1 MGGHH
6 EYAHFWLDPKFWV
19 AVSFVVFVV
28 LIGRMAWAR
37 IATMLDARGQR
48 IRAELDEAQRLRAEA
63 EAMRKQAEAERAASL
78 KEAQELL
85 ERARAEAGRVAEAA
99 AAEAEA
105 AAKRR
110 ERMAMDRIAAA
121 EAGAVAEVRN
131 AAAEVAVTAAREVLA
146 ANLDATAD
154 AALIDRA
161 VTDLPRALR
170 AA

>member
-19 AVSFVVFVV
+19 AVSFIVFVV

-37 IATMLDARGQR
+37 IAAMLDARGQR

-63 EAMRKQAEAERAASL
+63 EAMRRQADAERAAAM

-85 ERARAEAGRVAEAA
+85 ERARTEAERVAQAA

-105 AAKRR
+105 AARRR

-121 EAGAVAEVRN
+121 EAGAVADVRN
-131 AAAEVAVTAAREVLA
+131 AAAEIAVTAAREVLA
-146 ANLDATAD
+146 TNLDAKAD

-161 VTDLPRALR
+161 VADLPRALR

>member
-19 AVSFVVFVV
+19 AVSFIAFLVFF
-28 LIGRMAWAR
+28 GRKAWA
-37 IATMLDARGQR
+37 ALTAVLDARAAR

-63 EAMRKQAEAERAASL
+63 EAMRKQAEAERAAAM
-78 KEAQELL
+78 KEAEELL
-85 ERARAEAGRVAEAA
+85 ARARAEAERVAQAA

-105 AAKRR
+105 SARRR
-110 ERMAMDRIAAA
+110 ERMALDRIAAA
-121 EAGAVAEVRN
+121 EAGAIADVRN
-131 AAAEVAVTAAREVLA
+131 AAAEIAVTAAREVLA
-146 ANLDATAD
+146 GNVDAQAD

-161 VTDLPRALR
+161 VADLPRALR